1 MKVSAL
7 IPTYNRCE
15 HVLRAIQ
22 SVITQTV
29 PVDEI
34 IVVDDGSTDGTS
46 EEIRRRFGN
55 GVRLICQ
62 ANEGVSSAR
71 RRAMLDAKGDWIA
84 FLDSDDE
91 WTPDRNRIFH
101 LAIAKAPPDVA
112 WIFGNLQK
120 VRDSGYGLTQYQEHG
135 LQITE
140 DLHVFEDPLSVQHP
154 IQFGML
160 QSSVFKRESILEL
173 NGFAEK
179 FKKGED
185 ILLGYQVA
193 CRYRVAA
200 IPDTVTKH
208 YRTSDLLASSLS
220 ADQTI
225 SLDYYRALM
234 KSYSLVACT
243 GRRQPWGEM
252 YAEAVRGACK
262 EFIAA
267 GESCRMFSIQQFR
280 FGVSSK
286 SVAFLCAMMLGPA
299 GLRLWTKAGSLTR
312 AALARFATPSATT
325 PGLHQ

>member
-1 MKVSAL
+1 MASAL
-7 IPTYNRCE
+7 FVRRMREYQVR
-15 HVLRAIQ
+15 
-22 SVITQTV
+22 
-29 PVDEI
+29 
-34 IVVDDGSTDGTS
+34 VVV
-46 EEIRRRFGN
+46 E
-55 GVRLICQ
+55 L
-62 ANEGVSSAR
+62 
-71 RRAMLDAKGDWIA
+71 LDAKGDWIA

-91 WTPDRNRIFH
+91 RTPDRNRIFH
-101 LAIAKAPPDVA
+101 LAIAKVPPDVA

-120 VRDSGYGLTQYQEHG
+120 VKDSGYGLTQYQEHG

-140 DLHVFEDPLSVQHP
+140 DLHIFEDPLSVQHP

-200 IPDTVTKH
+200 IPDTVTRH

-234 KSYSLVACT
+234 QSYSLVART
-243 GRRQPWGEM
+243 GRR
-252 YAEAVRGACK
+252 
-262 EFIAA
+262 
-267 GESCRMFSIQQFR
+267 
-280 FGVSSK
+280 
-286 SVAFLCAMMLGPA
+286 
-299 GLRLWTKAGSLTR
+299 
-312 AALARFATPSATT
+312 AALGRDVRRCCAGRV
-325 PGLHQ
+325 